1 MSIIPENIEKYCLN
15 HTTDED
21 DLLKK
26 INRETHLEVL
36 YPRMLSGK
44 WQGNF
49 LKMISCMLKPQK
61 ILEIGTYTGY
71 SAICLAAGLSENGL
85 LFTIECNSEL
95 EDRIKNYFQLSPKC
109 NQIKLLIGNALDVIP
124 TLNHSFD
131 LIFID
136 ADKVNYLKYY
146 QMVFDKL
153 TAGGIILVDNV
164 LWSGKVVEIDK
175 YNDKDTKAIHEFN
188 EYIQNDKRV
197 ENLLLPLR
205 DGIMM
210 IRKL

>member
-1 MSIIPENIEKYCLN
+1 
-15 HTTDED
+15 
-21 DLLKK
+21 
-26 INRETHLEVL
+26 
-36 YPRMLSGK
+36 
-44 WQGNF
+44 
-49 LKMISCMLKPQK
+49 
-61 ILEIGTYTGY
+61 
-71 SAICLAAGLSENGL
+71 
-85 LFTIECNSEL
+85 
-95 EDRIKNYFQLSPKC
+95 
-109 NQIKLLIGNALDVIP
+109 LIGNALDVIP

-153 TAGGIILVDNV
+153 TANGIILVDNV

-175 YNDKDTKAIHEFN
+175 YNDKETKAIHEFN